1 MVVVV
6 VVVVLVCMHVCLWQ
20 LDCSEIVLRT
30 IREVS
35 DMWMTDDGITDV
47 PISLNDCDKL
57 IENYAKHALDFS
69 AADHCNEPGKYCF
82 THTHAC
88 LMALC
93 PGLPGWAGTRKVKP
107 IWILLKQETVSDN
120 GISRAICKSA
130 PRFRQIPRQHPTTQ
144 FFTGRMPFLLPNQQC
159 QSPEG
164 TSTEGTLFHVDD
176 IYSNCKLHN
185 RAAVFVLLS
194 YFYVLYGEVVD
205 VTLLMRTFISSL
217 VRD

>member
-1 MVVVV
+1 MCVCDSWTVPRLFYERYVRSPICGWQTMGSLMCP
-6 VVVVLVCMHVCLWQ
+6 LVWTTVINWLRITPSTHSTSRQ
-20 LDCSEIVLRT
+20 LTTAMSLVNT
-30 IREVS
+30 VS
-35 DMWMTDDGITDV
+35 
-47 PISLNDCDKL
+47 
-57 IENYAKHALDFS
+57 H
-69 AADHCNEPGKYCF
+69 
-82 THTHAC
+82 THTHTC

-93 PGLPGWAGTRKVKP
+93 PWLPGWAGTRKVKP

-130 PRFRQIPRQHPTTQ
+130 PRFRHIPRQHPTTQ

-194 YFYVLYGEVVD
+194 NFYVLYGEVVD
-205 VTLLMRTFISSL
+205 VTLLMRTFMSSL